1 MSQYQKSNEPGHV
14 GLVPF
19 FVIWPII
26 QFLAVPLLRA
36 VLPYILEQIADA
48 LKSGQPI
55 RFNDDD
61 LKAVVEEQQQAM
73 KAAYQQ

>member
-1 MSQYQKSNEPGHV
+1 MSGDADHQPGNV

-36 VLPYILEQIADA
+36 VLPYLLEKIADA
-48 LKSGQPI
+48 LKSGQPLS
-55 RFNDDD
+55 FSDDD
-61 LKAVVEEQQQAM
+61 LKGLVDDQQQAM
-73 KAAYQQ
+73 KAAYNQ